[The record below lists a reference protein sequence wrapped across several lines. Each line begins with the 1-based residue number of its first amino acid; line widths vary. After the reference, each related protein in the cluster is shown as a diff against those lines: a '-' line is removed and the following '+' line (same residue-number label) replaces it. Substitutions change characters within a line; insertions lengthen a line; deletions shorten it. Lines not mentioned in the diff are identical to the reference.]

1 MGSAVSS
8 AGRGGPT
15 PTIKLLRAL
24 RHSQFH
30 SYQSTGLT
38 RERTKMTISCD
49 IPTQMIVDDSSS
61 SSSSPEETSN
71 LAEVMKAR
79 RRKKKK
85 RSPMV
90 GNTFSDLYKLT
101 GQSLGEGS
109 YGKVETCVNV
119 FTGIEYAVKIIE
131 KVPGFF
137 NRSKILKEIEIY
149 HLCRG
154 QENIIQ
160 LIEYFEEPNCF
171 YLVFEKM
178 LGGPLLDH
186 IQRRVCFT
194 EAEASRIVRD
204 LAGALGHLHK
214 QGIAHRDLKP
224 DNVLCANANSTGPV
238 KLCDF
243 DLCSAPIS
251 IDTTITPTLLS
262 PVGSL
267 EYMAPEVVDTFLIDD
282 YDDDDDESICYNKKC
297 DLWSLGVIMYILL
310 CGYAPFSGNCGL
322 DCGWDRGESCTDC
335 QERLFSSIKEG
346 RLVFPDQHWSAISPQ
361 AKDLIQRLLV
371 KDSGA
376 RLDANQVLD
385 HPWILY
391 GGNSNSLMTPTVLRR
406 QTSIKDLEDF
416 ASRAMAVNRAVG
428 NSSITERSN
437 PIQVKRA
444 AFSFDLSPPSLSNCG
459 LMARRRRSKENF
471 QRFCS
476 IDEVEPDAFMRT
488 IH

>member
-1 MGSAVSS
+1 MG
-8 AGRGGPT
+8 
-15 PTIKLLRAL
+15 
-24 RHSQFH
+24 QFH
-30 SYQSTGLT
+30 RSPGEY
-38 RERTKMTISCD
+38 KMTIACD

-61 SSSSPEETSN
+61 SSSSSPETSN

-131 KVPGFF
+131 KVPGLF

-154 QENIIQ
+154 EQNIIQ
-160 LIEYFEEPNCF
+160 LIEYFEEANCF

-186 IQRRVCFT
+186 IQRRVFFT
-194 EAEASRIVRD
+194 EAEASRIVKD
-204 LAGALGHLHK
+204 LAGALKHLHK

-224 DNVLCANANSTGPV
+224 DN

-243 DLCSAPIS
+243 DLCSAPVS
-251 IDTTITPTLLS
+251 IDTTITPTLHS

-297 DLWSLGVIMYILL
+297 DL
-310 CGYAPFSGNCGL
+310 
-322 DCGWDRGESCTDC
+322 
-335 QERLFSSIKEG
+335 
-346 RLVFPDQHWSAISPQ
+346 
-361 AKDLIQRLLV
+361 
-371 KDSGA
+371 
-376 RLDANQVLD
+376 
-385 HPWILY
+385 
-391 GGNSNSLMTPTVLRR
+391 
-406 QTSIKDLEDF
+406 
-416 ASRAMAVNRAVG
+416 
-428 NSSITERSN
+428 
-437 PIQVKRA
+437 
-444 AFSFDLSPPSLSNCG
+444 
-459 LMARRRRSKENF
+459 
-471 QRFCS
+471 
-476 IDEVEPDAFMRT
+476 
-488 IH
+488 

>member
-1 MGSAVSS
+1 MGSPLQCCFISRPA
-8 AGRGGPT
+8 RP
-15 PTIKLLRAL
+15 PPIKLAPAL
-24 RHSQFH
+24 GAAQFH
-30 SYQSTGLT
+30 RSLGEY
-38 RERTKMTISCD
+38 KMTIACD

-61 SSSSPEETSN
+61 SSSSSPETSN
-71 LAEVMKAR
+71 LAEVMKAVR

-131 KVPGFF
+131 KVPGLFS
-137 NRSKILKEIEIY
+137 RSKILKEIEIY

-154 QENIIQ
+154 EQNIIQ
-160 LIEYFEEPNCF
+160 LIEYFEEANCF

-186 IQRRVCFT
+186 IQRRVFFT
-194 EAEASRIVRD
+194 EAEASRIVKD
-204 LAGALGHLHK
+204 LAGALKHLHK

-224 DNVLCANANSTGPV
+224 DNVLCMNSNSPSPV

-243 DLCSAPIS
+243 DLCSAPVS

-310 CGYAPFSGNCGL
+310 CGYAPFAGYCGL
-322 DCGWDRGESCTDC
+322 DCGWGRGESCTDC

-346 RLVFPDQHWSAISPQ
+346 RLVFPDQHWSTISPQ

-376 RLDANQVLD
+376 KLDANQVLD
-385 HPWILY
+385 LPWVLY
-391 GGNSNSLMTPTVLRR
+391 GGNSNSLMTPTILRR

-428 NSSITERSN
+428 ANSMERME
-437 PIQVKRA
+437 PVQVKRA
-444 AFSFDLSPPSLSNCG
+444 AFSFDLSPPNLSNCG

>member
-1 MGSAVSS
+1 MGSLAA
-8 AGRGGPT
+8 AGGETAPPVGRLG
-15 PTIKLLRAL
+15 IR
-24 RHSQFH
+24 
-30 SYQSTGLT
+30 
-38 RERTKMTISCD
+38 MTINFG
-49 IPTQMIVDDSSS
+49 
-61 SSSSPEETSN
+61 EEEGEGMVGESF
-71 LAEVMKAR
+71 EAR
-79 RRKKKK
+79 QKEAQKRRKKKK
-85 RSPMV
+85 KTDRTLVAS
-90 GNTFSDLYKLT
+90 TFADLYKLT
-101 GQSLGEGS
+101 GETLGEGS
-109 YGKVETCVNV
+109 YGKVETCVNIY
-119 FTGIEYAVKIIE
+119 TGLEYAVKVIE
-131 KVPGFF
+131 KRPGFYC
-137 NRSKILKEIEIY
+137 RPKVLKEIEIY

-154 QENIIQ
+154 QQNII
-160 LIEYFEEPNCF
+160 
-171 YLVFEKM
+171 
-178 LGGPLLDH
+178 GGPLLDH
-186 IQRRVCFT
+186 IQARICFT
-194 EAEASRIVRD
+194 EAEASAIIAD
-204 LAGALGHLHK
+204 LAQALKYLHNK
-214 QGIAHRDLKP
+214 GIAHRDIKP
-224 DNVLCANANSTGPV
+224 DNILCVDSSAPSPV

-243 DLCSAPIS
+243 DLCSEAS
-251 IDTTITPTLLS
+251 IDISTPTLLT
-262 PVGSL
+262 PVGSV

-310 CGYAPFSGNCGL
+310 CGYAPFAGNCGL

-371 KDSGA
+371 KDSEA

-428 NSSITERSN
+428 NSSTTERSK
-437 PIQVKRA
+437 PGAIQVKRA

-459 LMARRRRSKENF
+459 LMARRRRSKELF

>member
-1 MGSAVSS
+1 MGAVSS
-8 AGRGGPT
+8 AGRGSPT

-30 SYQSTGLT
+30 SHQSTGLT

-61 SSSSPEETSN
+61 SSSSPE
-71 LAEVMKAR
+71 

-90 GNTFSDLYKLT
+90 GNTFTDLYKLT

-109 YGKVETCVNV
+109 YGKVENCVNV

-160 LIEYFEEPNCF
+160 LIEYFEESNCF

-186 IQRRVCFT
+186 IQRRVCLC
-194 EAEASRIVRD
+194 EANSSKIVRD

-224 DNVLCANANSTGPV
+224 DNVLCANAN
-238 KLCDF
+238 
-243 DLCSAPIS
+243 
-251 IDTTITPTLLS
+251 
-262 PVGSL
+262 
-267 EYMAPEVVDTFLIDD
+267 
-282 YDDDDDESICYNKKC
+282 
-297 DLWSLGVIMYILL
+297 
-310 CGYAPFSGNCGL
+310 
-322 DCGWDRGESCTDC
+322 
-335 QERLFSSIKEG
+335 
-346 RLVFPDQHWSAISPQ
+346 QH
-361 AKDLIQRLLV
+361 RHH
-371 KDSGA
+371 
-376 RLDANQVLD
+376 D
-385 HPWILY
+385 HPPPPQP
-391 GGNSNSLMTPTVLRR
+391 GG
-406 QTSIKDLEDF
+406 
-416 ASRAMAVNRAVG
+416 
-428 NSSITERSN
+428 
-437 PIQVKRA
+437 
-444 AFSFDLSPPSLSNCG
+444 
-459 LMARRRRSKENF
+459 
-471 QRFCS
+471 
-476 IDEVEPDAFMRT
+476 
-488 IH
+488 

>member
-8 AGRGGPT
+8 ADQHGSRPQ
-15 PTIKLLRAL
+15 PPIKSAAAL
-24 RHSQFH
+24 GAAQFH
-30 SYQSTGLT
+30 RSLLEY
-38 RERTKMTISCD
+38 KMTIACG

-61 SSSSPEETSN
+61 SFSSSPETSS

-131 KVPGFF
+131 KVPGHFS
-137 NRSKILKEIEIY
+137 RSKILKEIEIY

-154 QENIIQ
+154 EPNIIQ
-160 LIEYFEEPNCF
+160 LIEYFEEANCF

-194 EAEASRIVRD
+194 EAEASRIVQD
-204 LAGALGHLHK
+204 LAGALKHLHK

-224 DNVLCANANSTGPV
+224 DNVLCMNSNSPGPV

-243 DLCSAPIS
+243 DLCSAPVS

-310 CGYAPFSGNCGL
+310 CGYAPFAGNCGL

-335 QERLFSSIKEG
+335 QEKLFSSIKEG
-346 RLVFPDQHWSAISPQ
+346 RLVFPD
-361 AKDLIQRLLV
+361 
-371 KDSGA
+371 
-376 RLDANQVLD
+376 
-385 HPWILY
+385 HPWILH

-428 NSSITERSN
+428 NSSFERSN
-437 PIQVKRA
+437 RSAIQVKRA
-444 AFSFDLSPPSLSNCG
+444 
-459 LMARRRRSKENF
+459 
-471 QRFCS
+471 
-476 IDEVEPDAFMRT
+476 
-488 IH
+488 

>member
-1 MGSAVSS
+1 MGSPLQCCFISRPA
-8 AGRGGPT
+8 RP
-15 PTIKLLRAL
+15 PPIKLAPAL
-24 RHSQFH
+24 GAAQFH
-30 SYQSTGLT
+30 RSLGEY
-38 RERTKMTISCD
+38 KMTIACD

-61 SSSSPEETSN
+61 SSSSSPETSN
-71 LAEVMKAR
+71 LAEVMKAV

-85 RSPMV
+85 RTPMV

-131 KVPGFF
+131 KVPGLFS
-137 NRSKILKEIEIY
+137 RSKILKEIEIY

-154 QENIIQ
+154 EQSIIQ
-160 LIEYFEEPNCF
+160 LIEYFEEANCF

-194 EAEASRIVRD
+194 EAEASRIVKD
-204 LAGALGHLHK
+204 LAGALKHLHK

-224 DNVLCANANSTGPV
+224 DNVLCMNSNSSGPV

-243 DLCSAPIS
+243 DLCSAPVS

-361 AKDLIQRLLV
+361 AKDLIKRLLV

-385 HPWILY
+385 HPWVLY
-391 GGNSNSLMTPTVLRR
+391 GGNSNSLMTPTILRR

-428 NSSITERSN
+428 ANSMERME
-437 PIQVKRA
+437 PVQVKRA
-444 AFSFDLSPPSLSNCG
+444 AFSFDLSPPNLSNCG

>member
-1 MGSAVSS
+1 
-8 AGRGGPT
+8 
-15 PTIKLLRAL
+15 
-24 RHSQFH
+24 
-30 SYQSTGLT
+30 
-38 RERTKMTISCD
+38 MTIACD
-49 IPTQMIVDDSSS
+49 IPTSMAVDE
-61 SSSSPEETSN
+61 SSSSPETTN
-71 LAEVMKAR
+71 IAEIMQAR

-85 RSPMV
+85 KSPMV
-90 GNTFSDLYKLT
+90 GNTFADLYKLT
-101 GQSLGEGS
+101 GESLGEGS

-131 KVPGFF
+131 KIPGLF

-154 QENIIQ
+154 QQNIIQ
-160 LIEYFEEPNCF
+160 LIEFFEETNCF

-186 IQRRVCFT
+186 IQRRTCFT
-194 EAEASRIVRD
+194 EAEASQIVRD
-204 LAGALGHLHK
+204 LAGALKHLHSL
-214 QGIAHRDLKP
+214 GIAHRDLKP
-224 DNVLCANANSTGPV
+224 ENVLCVNSNSPCPI

-243 DLCSAPIS
+243 DLCSSPSS
-251 IDTTITPTLLS
+251 INTSSTPTLLS

-282 YDDDDDESICYNKKC
+282 YEDDDDESICYNKKC

-310 CGYAPFSGNCGL
+310 CGYAPFSGNCGS

-335 QERLFSSIKEG
+335 QELLFSSIREG
-346 RLVFPDQHWSAISPQ
+346 HLVFPDQHWSTISSQ
-361 AKDLIQRLLV
+361 AKDLILRLLV
-371 KDSGA
+371 KDSEA
-376 RLDANQVLD
+376 RLDANQVLE
-385 HPWILY
+385 HPWILH

-428 NSSITERSN
+428 TIEATTAPLWPFTSPRA
-437 PIQVKRA
+437 PMKRA
-444 AFSFDLSPPSLSNCG
+444 TLSFTLAPPSMSSCG
-459 LMARRRRSKENF
+459 LLSRRRRSRDLH
-471 QRFCS
+471 RFCS
-476 IDEVEPDAFMRT
+476 IDEVETDTFMRA

>member
-8 AGRGGPT
+8 AGRGSRS
-15 PTIKLLRAL
+15 PTIKLLRAF

-61 SSSSPEETSN
+61 SSSSPEQTNN

-90 GNTFSDLYKLT
+90 GNTFT
-101 GQSLGEGS
+101 GL
-109 YGKVETCVNV
+109 
-119 FTGIEYAVKIIE
+119 EYAVKIIE

-194 EAEASRIVRD
+194 EAEASKIVRD
-204 LAGALGHLHK
+204 LAGAVGHLHK

-251 IDTTITPTLLS
+251 IDTTI
-262 PVGSL
+262 
-267 EYMAPEVVDTFLIDD
+267 
-282 YDDDDDESICYNKKC
+282 
-297 DLWSLGVIMYILL
+297 
-310 CGYAPFSGNCGL
+310 
-322 DCGWDRGESCTDC
+322 
-335 QERLFSSIKEG
+335 
-346 RLVFPDQHWSAISPQ
+346 
-361 AKDLIQRLLV
+361 
-371 KDSGA
+371 
-376 RLDANQVLD
+376 
-385 HPWILY
+385 
-391 GGNSNSLMTPTVLRR
+391 
-406 QTSIKDLEDF
+406 
-416 ASRAMAVNRAVG
+416 
-428 NSSITERSN
+428 
-437 PIQVKRA
+437 
-444 AFSFDLSPPSLSNCG
+444 
-459 LMARRRRSKENF
+459 
-471 QRFCS
+471 
-476 IDEVEPDAFMRT
+476 
-488 IH
+488 

>member
-8 AGRGGPT
+8 ADQQGGRPH
-15 PTIKLLRAL
+15 PPIKSAAAL
-24 RHSQFH
+24 GAAQFH
-30 SYQSTGLT
+30 RSLLEY
-38 RERTKMTISCD
+38 KMTIARD
-49 IPTQMIVDDSSS
+49 IPTQMIVDDSLSS
-61 SSSSPEETSN
+61 SSSSPETSN

-131 KVPGFF
+131 KVPGLFS
-137 NRSKILKEIEIY
+137 RSKILKEIEIY

-154 QENIIQ
+154 EQNIIQ
-160 LIEYFEEPNCF
+160 LIENFEEANCF

-194 EAEASRIVRD
+194 EAEASRIVKD
-204 LAGALGHLHK
+204 LAGALKHLHA
-214 QGIAHRDLKP
+214 QGVAHRDLKP
-224 DNVLCANANSTGPV
+224 DNVLCMNSNSPGPV

-243 DLCSAPIS
+243 DLCSAPVS

-310 CGYAPFSGNCGL
+310 CGYAPFAGNCGL

-335 QERLFSSIKEG
+335 QEKLFSSIKEG
-346 RLVFPDQHWSAISPQ
+346 RLVFPDQHWAAISPQ

-428 NSSITERSN
+428 NSSFERSN
-437 PIQVKRA
+437 RSAIQVKRA

-459 LMARRRRSKENF
+459 LLARRRRSKEIF

>member
-1 MGSAVSS
+1 
-8 AGRGGPT
+8 
-15 PTIKLLRAL
+15 
-24 RHSQFH
+24 
-30 SYQSTGLT
+30 
-38 RERTKMTISCD
+38 MTIACD
-49 IPTQMIVDDSSS
+49 IPTSMAVDE
-61 SSSSPEETSN
+61 SSSSPETTN
-71 LAEVMKAR
+71 IAEIMQA

-85 RSPMV
+85 KSPMV
-90 GNTFSDLYKLT
+90 GNTFADLYKLT
-101 GQSLGEGS
+101 GESLGEGS

-131 KVPGFF
+131 KIPGLF

-154 QENIIQ
+154 QQNIIQ
-160 LIEYFEEPNCF
+160 LIEFFEETNCF

-186 IQRRVCFT
+186 IQRRTCFT
-194 EAEASRIVRD
+194 EAEASQIVRD
-204 LAGALGHLHK
+204 LAGALKHLHS

-224 DNVLCANANSTGPV
+224 ENVLCVNSNSP
-238 KLCDF
+238 CPIN
-243 DLCSAPIS
+243 LCSSPSS
-251 IDTTITPTLLS
+251 INTSSPPTLLS

-282 YDDDDDESICYNKKC
+282 YEDDDDESICYNKKC

-310 CGYAPFSGNCGL
+310 CGYAPFAGNCGL

-346 RLVFPDQHWSAISPQ
+346 HLVFPDQHWSTISSQ
-361 AKDLIQRLLV
+361 AKDLILRLLV
-371 KDSGA
+371 KDSEA
-376 RLDANQVLD
+376 RLDANQVLE
-385 HPWILY
+385 HPWILH

-428 NSSITERSN
+428 NSSFERSN
-437 PIQVKRA
+437 RSAIQVKRA

-459 LMARRRRSKENF
+459 LLARRRRSKEIF

>member
-1 MGSAVSS
+1 MGEEEAELAVES
-8 AGRGGPT
+8 
-15 PTIKLLRAL
+15 
-24 RHSQFH
+24 F
-30 SYQSTGLT
+30 
-38 RERTKMTISCD
+38 E
-49 IPTQMIVDDSSS
+49 
-61 SSSSPEETSN
+61 
-71 LAEVMKAR
+71 AR
-79 RRKKKK
+79 QKEAQKRRKKKK
-85 RSPMV
+85 KTDRTLVAS
-90 GNTFSDLYKLT
+90 TFADLYKLT
-101 GQSLGEGS
+101 GETLGEGS
-109 YGKVETCVNV
+109 YGKVETCVNIY
-119 FTGIEYAVKIIE
+119 TGLEYAVKVIE
-131 KVPGFF
+131 KRPGFYC
-137 NRSKILKEIEIY
+137 RPKVLKEIEIY

-154 QENIIQ
+154 QQNIIQ
-160 LIEYFEEPNCF
+160 LIEYFEETERFC
-171 YLVFEKM
+171 LVFEKIE
-178 LGGPLLDH
+178 GGPLLDH
-186 IQRRVCFT
+186 IQARICFT
-194 EAEASRIVRD
+194 EAEASAIIAD
-204 LAGALGHLHK
+204 LAQALKYLHNK
-214 QGIAHRDLKP
+214 GIAHRDIKP
-224 DNVLCANANSTGPV
+224 DNILCVNSSAPSPV

-243 DLCSAPIS
+243 DLCSEAS
-251 IDTTITPTLLS
+251 IDISTPTLLS

-322 DCGWDRGESCTDC
+322 DC

-346 RLVFPDQHWSAISPQ
+346 RLVFPDQNWSAISPQ
-361 AKDLIQRLLV
+361 AKDLIKRLLV

-385 HPWILY
+385 HPWVLY
-391 GGNSNSLMTPTVLRR
+391 GGNSNSLMTPTILRR

-428 NSSITERSN
+428 ANSMERME
-437 PIQVKRA
+437 PVQVKRA
-444 AFSFDLSPPSLSNCG
+444 AFSFDLSPPNLSNCG